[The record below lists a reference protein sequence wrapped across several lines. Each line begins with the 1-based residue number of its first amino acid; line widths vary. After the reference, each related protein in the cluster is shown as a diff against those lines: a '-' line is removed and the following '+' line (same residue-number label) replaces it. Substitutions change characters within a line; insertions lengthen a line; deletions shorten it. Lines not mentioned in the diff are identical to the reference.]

1 MENCQTP
8 KSASLLTAARY
19 MLAQPSRND
28 LHFTAQF
35 SIEMGTE
42 LLSLRSLPTS
52 RKISCIPAPR
62 CSQECRQTHS
72 SAVLRRHGLHTH
84 HPAQPQP
91 VLETANLTHDFCN
104 ASGQQPTALP
114 SQLSPPFPSFDPLHP
129 FRGKDHSF

>member
-8 KSASLLTAARY
+8 KSVSLLTAARHV
-19 MLAQPSRND
+19 LAQPSRND

-42 LLSLRSLPTS
+42 LLSLRPLPTS
-52 RKISCIPAPR
+52 RKISRHPGTELQPGVQADPQLR
-62 CSQECRQTHS
+62 SAQEARSTH
-72 SAVLRRHGLHTH
+72 TD

-91 VLETANLTHDFCN
+91 VLETANLTN
-104 ASGQQPTALP
+104 AISVLHQDRSRQPSL
-114 SQLSPPFPSFDPLHP
+114 PFPSFDPLHP